1 MNDSKCIICF
11 NSGQAKYCTH
21 AYCVACLRKY
31 CERQLNQKRKCSCA
45 IPGCKSYSPSEL
57 KEILDEKSYS
67 CYSSQID
74 ENAIQDYLNR
84 HGQQCTQC
92 QEWVT
97 KGEGCNRVNC
107 RCGLSWDWRYGPPQ
121 FVPPSS
127 PSSSS
132 TSPSFWCL
140 RWFRDETKIFLN
152 QLSPQTLILIELELT
167 KSYSASKEMSIRNIR
182 NHLKKL

>member
-127 PSSSS
+127 PSSS
-132 TSPSFWCL
+132 
-140 RWFRDETKIFLN
+140 RR
-152 QLSPQTLILIELELT
+152 
-167 KSYSASKEMSIRNIR
+167 
-182 NHLKKL
+182 